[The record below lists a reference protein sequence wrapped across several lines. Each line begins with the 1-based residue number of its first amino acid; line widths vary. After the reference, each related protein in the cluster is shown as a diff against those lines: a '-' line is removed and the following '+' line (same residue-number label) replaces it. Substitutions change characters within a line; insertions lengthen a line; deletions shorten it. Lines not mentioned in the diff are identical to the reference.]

1 MKKNQSKALNM
12 YKPNKQILYDTDHDK
27 YYLKYDN
34 DNKLYKA
41 NAFGDKAPQN
51 FNTIFLSSY
60 KDRILSHSM
69 DKINFGVD
77 NSLYRPQPGKFE
89 GCAQF
94 ARPLVVPF
102 TNVAQPKAKKYFKDS
117 IGKVEEAFVTPK
129 NKTIFEHK
137 LNEGLDFYTGTI
149 NNISDKKSKDLFLK
163 KINECLNKEK
173 NEKNYFNKG
182 KSLGDSELKALRN
195 IRKKLLSNSTNF
207 VNGRKLK
214 RPSKKFI
221 HKFKINYNIYFRNP
235 IQKLKVIKTEKKDYF
250 KELYETLNKE
260 EVKQYLN
267 SINQKTTV
275 NNDINDSNEKKTKNI
290 RYILSANKPGNKSQ
304 TRETRETFLFDDKD
318 NNLLEQSKCLLDNNN
333 SPTKDYFENFKNKKE
348 NLFSTIENN
357 SSKSYKHLISKDY
370 ELNQKYFS
378 VDNKPDFNH
387 EKMDI
392 RSLSII
398 NKNYKLEKKLLT
410 GYVKPAIKEE
420 LHLRKGIVKYKPF
433 INIYR
438 KELEL
443 YKMVN
448 PIRYKLSEEKEEKEF
463 KYLKK
468 RLEKNR
474 EINSAYPQK
483 DKVN

>member
-41 NAFGDKAPQN
+41 NAFGDKTPQN

-89 GCAQF
+89 GYAQF

-102 TNVAQPKAKKYFKDS
+102 TNVTQPKAKKYFKDS

-137 LNEGLDFYTGTI
+137 LNEGLDFYTGTV

-235 IQKLKVIKTEKKDYF
+235 ILKLKETPTEQKDFF
-250 KELYETLNKE
+250 KELYNVLNKK
-260 EVKQYLN
+260 EVKQKLN
-267 SINQKTTV
+267 LINNRTELTNIENK
-275 NNDINDSNEKKTKNI
+275 NSKPKIKNI
-290 RYILSANKPGNKSQ
+290 RYILSAHKPGNKSQ
-304 TRETRETFLFDDKD
+304 TRETRETLLFEDKD
-318 NNLLEQSKCLLDNNN
+318 NNSIEQLKNDNSISNDYLDNLQNR
-333 SPTKDYFENFKNKKE
+333 TENPFK
-348 NLFSTIENN
+348 TIEN
-357 SSKSYKHLISKDY
+357 SSIKNYKHLFSKEYEQNKMIKSLDEKPKIDDY
-370 ELNQKYFS
+370 F
-378 VDNKPDFNH
+378 
-387 EKMDI
+387 DI
-392 RSLSII
+392 HTMTNI
-398 NKNYKLEKKLLT
+398 NKNFNMEKKLLT
-410 GYVKPAIKEE
+410 GYQKPVIKEQTKF
-420 LHLRKGIVKYKPF
+420 RKGIMKFRSFIETYK
-433 INIYR
+433 

-443 YKMVN
+443 YKLVN
-448 PIRYKLSEEKEEKEF
+448 PIRYKLSEEKEQKEI

-468 RLEKNR
+468 KLEKNR
-474 EINSAYPQK
+474 AMMGSYSPRNE
-483 DKVN
+483 